1 MPRFAARCLL
11 LALLCGSFVAC
22 GKPAED
28 PNAPWSASELALLR
42 SLTPIPALPPS
53 PGNRFADDP
62 RAAALGHKLFFDK
75 GLSANG
81 AVACATCH
89 NPALFFTDGLPRSKG
104 VGTAARNAPTLLGAP
119 WLPFLFHDGRK
130 DSVWSQALGP
140 LENEVEH
147 GTDRVAVAR
156 RIATDYRTEY
166 EALFGPLPPLSDAAR
181 FPAHARP
188 VPFGSAQP
196 EHPAWLAMSDA
207 DRDAVNR
214 VFAGAGKALE
224 AYERKL
230 VPGPAPFDRYVAA
243 LVAGDARGG
252 GFLSPAARRGLRAFV
267 GKAQCVTCHNGP
279 WFTDKG
285 FHNIGLPKAPGQSGV
300 DVGRGFGAQQAKS
313 DPFRCG
319 TPYSDATQCDELR
332 FLNPRFEDFLGAFK
346 TPTLRN
352 VARTAPYM
360 HSGQF
365 ATLKDVVD
373 FYRTL
378 PGQAQV
384 GHREFILSL
393 LDPQVEAAD
402 LIAFLES
409 LTGPLPPAPWSSA
422 PRSAAPHT

>member
-1 MPRFAARCLL
+1 MLNRFLPRAPL
-11 LALLCGSFVAC
+11 LALLLGSLATC
-22 GKPAED
+22 ARTTED
-28 PNAPWSASELALLR
+28 ANAPWSAAELALLR
-42 SLTPIPALPPS
+42 SLTPLPALPAS
-53 PGNRFADDP
+53 PGNRYADDG
-62 RAAALGHKLFFDK
+62 RAAALGHRIYFDK
-75 GLSANG
+75 AFSANG
-81 AVACATCH
+81 AVSCATCH
-89 NPALFFTDGLPRSKG
+89 DPARAFTDGLPHSKG
-104 VGTAARNAPTLLGAP
+104 VGQADRNAPTVIGTP

-130 DSVWSQALGP
+130 DSLWSQALGP

-147 GTDRVAVAR
+147 GTDRLAVAH
-156 RIATDYRTEY
+156 RIASHYRAEY
-166 EALFGPLPPLSDAAR
+166 EAIFGPLPQLQDTAR
-181 FPAHARP
+181 FAPHARP
-188 VPFGSAQP
+188 VPFGTAQP
-196 EHPAWLAMSDA
+196 QHQAWLAMRET

-214 VFAGAGKALE
+214 VFANVGKAIE

-230 VPGPAPFDRYVAA
+230 IPGAAPFDRYVAA
-243 LVAGDARGG
+243 LNTGDAGGG
-252 GFLSPAARRGLRAFV
+252 GFLTPAARRGLRAFV

-285 FHNIGLPKAPGQSGV
+285 FHNIGLPKAQDQKGI
-300 DVGRGFGAQQAKS
+300 DVGRGFGAQQAKI

-319 TPYSDATQCDELR
+319 TPYSDAAQCDELR

-365 ATLKDVVD
+365 ATLSEVLA

-393 LDPQVEAAD
+393 LDPQVDAAD
-402 LIAFLES
+402 LLAFLES
-409 LTGPLPPAPWSSA
+409 LTAEPPPAPWS
-422 PRSAAPHT
+422 AAPQV